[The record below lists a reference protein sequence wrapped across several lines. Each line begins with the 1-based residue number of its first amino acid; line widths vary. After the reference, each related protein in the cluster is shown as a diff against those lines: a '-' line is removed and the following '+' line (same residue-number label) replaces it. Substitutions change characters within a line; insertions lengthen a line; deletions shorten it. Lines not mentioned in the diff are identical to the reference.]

1 MGQAQQRSVR
11 RLLDQVDLDQARSR
25 RPRPSLPS
33 QPKL

>member
-11 RLLDQVDLDQARSR
+11 LLHQVDLYQARR
-25 RPRPSLPS
+25 GTTSLPS